1 MRQSSSGKEHNLSLR
16 LVLFFPFP
24 LLFSWLSTYLFIDR
38 EIQETIPLQFP
49 GCFSVFLQEI
59 LFEKFFSCWMS
70 AKISQ
75 SETTASCKRL
85 YKRPE
90 FHLVRMSHT
99 SVTCDWTY
107 HFSHTW
113 RNIVCSPDLPELI
126 CVWKTCDIVFWWVFL
141 SMYIIK
147 LYSHLCEQLYVCFVF
162 PIQTTWCSLGNL
174 LYVFP

>member
-1 MRQSSSGKEHNLSLR
+1 MRQSSSDKEHNLSLR

-24 LLFSWLSTYLFIDR
+24 LLFSWLSAYLVIDR

-49 GCFSVFLQEI
+49 GCFSVFLREI

-90 FHLVRMSHT
+90 FWCECHTPLWLVIGRIIFLTREET
-99 SVTCDWTY
+99 S
-107 HFSHTW
+107 FA
-113 RNIVCSPDLPELI
+113 PLI
-126 CVWKTCDIVFWWVFL
+126 CQNSFAYEKPATFFWWVFL